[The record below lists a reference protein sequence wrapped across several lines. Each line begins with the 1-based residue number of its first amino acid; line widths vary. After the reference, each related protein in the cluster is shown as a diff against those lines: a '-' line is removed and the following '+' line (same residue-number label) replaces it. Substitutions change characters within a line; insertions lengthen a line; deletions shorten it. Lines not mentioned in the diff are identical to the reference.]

1 MKINRRNFFIRIFQA
16 IALVSIPAVLSS
28 FLESCK
34 NTLIGPTA
42 SQIMPTL
49 SGTLS
54 GGYVTLNVDSSSPIA
69 KTGTAALVN
78 YNGGSLLVDH
88 PSASA
93 YNALSSICT
102 HQGCQIT
109 GFDSSSGQFI
119 CPCHGSTF
127 DVNGK
132 VTQGPAGSPL
142 PKYQTQLNGT
152 QLTIKVS

>member
-1 MKINRRNFFIRIFQA
+1 MKINRRNFFVRIFQA
-16 IALVSIPAVLSS
+16 IAVVSVPAVFSS

-34 NTLIGPTA
+34 NTPIGPDA

-54 GGYVTLNVDSSSPIA
+54 SGNVTLNVDSSSPLA
-69 KTGTAALVN
+69 KTGVAALVN
-78 YNGGSLLVDH
+78 YAGGSLLVDH
-88 PSASA
+88 PSASV

-102 HQGCQIT
+102 HQSCLIT
-109 GFDSSSGQFI
+109 GFDTSNEQFI
-119 CPCHGSTF
+119 CPCHGSMF

-142 PKYQTQLNGT
+142 TKYQTQLNGT